1 MVLLFD
7 KASRGSV
14 SVPLLRIHINIR
26 TVGSMYG
33 SQYQDLTGRGT
44 FFLHIPGPSGPG
56 CRIGA
61 PLALANVG
69 QRPINPIAQAI
80 GLGCMGHII
89 AACRA
94 AILFLMLMCMRGR
107 GTTPR
112 QEGRVDDSSVGCIA
126 DGSSSR
132 PYLQT
137 PRIRQVFDITYL
149 YAL

>member
-1 MVLLFD
+1 M
-7 KASRGSV
+7 AG
-14 SVPLLRIHINIR
+14 
-26 TVGSMYG
+26 
-33 SQYQDLTGRGT
+33 QAGRGT

-80 GLGCMGHII
+80 GLGCMGHIM

-107 GTTPR
+107 GTGRRRETLSLTLPGDTQDAADIGHEGD
-112 QEGRVDDSSVGCIA
+112 QEHDREEAGIEDEG
-126 DGSSSR
+126 
-132 PYLQT
+132 Q
-137 PRIRQVFDITYL
+137 
-149 YAL
+149 

>member
-1 MVLLFD
+1 MVL
-7 KASRGSV
+7 
-14 SVPLLRIHINIR
+14 NI
-26 TVGSMYG
+26 TTLQS
-33 SQYQDLTGRGT
+33 RGT

-94 AILFLMLMCMRGR
+94 AILFLMLMCMRVR
-107 GTTPR
+107 GTVGLSRRPSD
-112 QEGRVDDSSVGCIA
+112 EGLLTMTMELCVSK
-126 DGSSSR
+126 
-132 PYLQT
+132 
-137 PRIRQVFDITYL
+137 
-149 YAL
+149 

>member
-1 MVLLFD
+1 M
-7 KASRGSV
+7 AG
-14 SVPLLRIHINIR
+14 
-26 TVGSMYG
+26 
-33 SQYQDLTGRGT
+33 QAGRGT

-94 AILFLMLMCMRGR
+94 AILFLMLMCMRVMR
-107 GTTPR
+107 
-112 QEGRVDDSSVGCIA
+112 DDGLSTR
-126 DGSSSR
+126 SR
-132 PYLQT
+132 PAAELVRHSLLESIVNDQ
-137 PRIRQVFDITYL
+137 RE
-149 YAL
+149 

>member
-1 MVLLFD
+1 
-7 KASRGSV
+7 
-14 SVPLLRIHINIR
+14 
-26 TVGSMYG
+26 MYG
-33 SQYQDLTGRGT
+33 SQYHDLTGRGT

-94 AILFLMLMCMRGR
+94 AILFLMLMCMRVR
-107 GTTPR
+107 GT
-112 QEGRVDDSSVGCIA
+112 
-126 DGSSSR
+126 SR

>member
-1 MVLLFD
+1 M
-7 KASRGSV
+7 AG
-14 SVPLLRIHINIR
+14 
-26 TVGSMYG
+26 
-33 SQYQDLTGRGT
+33 QAGRGT

-94 AILFLMLMCMRGR
+94 AILFLMLMCMRVR
-107 GTTPR
+107 GTTA
-112 QEGRVDDSSVGCIA
+112 DIA
-126 DGSSSR
+126 G
-132 PYLQT
+132 Y
-137 PRIRQVFDITYL
+137 YL
-149 YAL
+149 YSAFLWPTTPL